1 MTRAL
6 KVDKHGKLK
15 ISEADI
21 EETCSDWLAFDGW
34 RRLKTNPCSDRSR
47 GKGFGELGKADDLYV
62 RYLRVYRSE
71 PQICLAHVMWI
82 EWKSARGQL
91 SQHQRAWTRVERL
104 RSALVLVAG
113 LDFPA
118 SIEGFQD
125 WYRASGL
132 MRFKI

>member
-21 EETCSDWLAFDGW
+21 EETCSDWLALDGW

-47 GKGFGELGKADDLYV
+47 GKGFGELGMADDLYI
-62 RYLRVYRSE
+62 RYQDGSGRRVFWTD
-71 PQICLAHVMWI
+71 VMWI

-91 SQHQRAWTRVERL
+91 SPHQRAWATAERL
-104 RSALVLVAG
+104 RGALVLIAG
-113 LDFPA
+113 IDFPA

-125 WYRASGL
+125 WYRESGL
-132 MRFKI
+132 ALHKM